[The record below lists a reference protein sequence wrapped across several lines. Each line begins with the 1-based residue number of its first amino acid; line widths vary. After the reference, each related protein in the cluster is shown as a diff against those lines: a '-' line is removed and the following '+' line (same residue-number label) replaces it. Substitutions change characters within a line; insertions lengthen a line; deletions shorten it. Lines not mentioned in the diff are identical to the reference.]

1 MVTISDFERD
11 NPTPQPPPPCKHDAT
26 CLWRRNCEYNYM
38 GISPRARIL
47 IFAFNFQ
54 DMNIT
59 TLIPSGQF
67 SKFLLQGIQVID
79 YIYVRHETLNM
90 CINNCDFAKDILFF
104 LINIVITFESYSLVY
119 KKAMQCFF
127 CFSIIHWAVAATYIH
142 RLI

>member
-1 MVTISDFERD
+1 MVTISDFECD
-11 NPTPQPPPPCKHDAT
+11 NPPPPYKHDAT

-67 SKFLLQGIQVID
+67 SILIARDTSNWLC
-79 YIYVRHETLNM
+79 IYVMHETLNM

-104 LINIVITFESYSLVY
+104 LINIIITFEPYSLVY

>member
-1 MVTISDFERD
+1 MVTISDFECD
-11 NPTPQPPPPCKHDAT
+11 NPPPPYKHDAT

-67 SKFLLQGIQVID
+67 SILIARDTSNWLC
-79 YIYVRHETLNM
+79 IYVMHETLNM

-104 LINIVITFESYSLVY
+104 LINIIITFERYSLVY
-119 KKAMQCFF
+119 KKAMQCFFF
-127 CFSIIHWAVAATYIH
+127 CFSIIHWAVAATYIY

>member
-1 MVTISDFERD
+1 MVTISDFECD
-11 NPTPQPPPPCKHDAT
+11 NPPPPYKHDAT

-67 SKFLLQGIQVID
+67 SILIARDTSNWLC
-79 YIYVRHETLNM
+79 IYVMHETLNM
-90 CINNCDFAKDILFF
+90 CINNRYIILFDQYYNYIWTIFLGLQKSHAMFFLFFNHPLSCRCHVHISFNIDIL
-104 LINIVITFESYSLVY
+104 LCI
-119 KKAMQCFF
+119 
-127 CFSIIHWAVAATYIH
+127 
-142 RLI
+142 